1 MVDVAIVFLCC
12 IAIAGCLLLVTMQ
25 QAKPVRP
32 LKKAPLVHAVSMRA
46 MENIASGTPVYRG
59 DRASGR
65 RVGVVAN
72 ARLEKGVLVGDIV
85 MDGQVEWEAVRI
97 K

>member
-1 MVDVAIVFLCC
+1 MIDIVIILLCC

-25 QAKPVRP
+25 QGKPVKP
-32 LKKAPLVHAVSMRA
+32 VKKSPLVHAVSMRA

-59 DRASGR
+59 LRSEGR

-85 MDGQVEWEAVRI
+85 MGGQVEWEAVRI

>member
-1 MVDVAIVFLCC
+1 MSEIAIIALCC

-25 QAKPVRP
+25 RAKPAEPAR
-32 LKKAPLVHAVSMRA
+32 KAPLVHAVSMRA

-59 DRASGR
+59 LRSEGR

-72 ARLEKGVLVGDIV
+72 ARLEDGVLVGDIV
-85 MDGQVEWEAVRI
+85 MDGHVEWEAVRI